1 VSAQSVANG
10 SKGHIFDGQE
20 LNADRPDYQVGD
32 IIDPLIRKYIDD
44 PALHSDVCDVSVY
57 T

>member
-1 VSAQSVANG
+1 VANG